1 MLFYS
6 LMVKPIILAVGA
18 IPVFFAILI
27 MVPMLTTPEIP
38 ISAINSNDTIEIE
51 YTKHDL
57 TTVSFGVTEKT
68 AATNTQILTIKND
81 GTAEN
86 NQIREGSDQS
96 QITSSIS
103 NQQLQKLTALIKETG
118 FMSMPKEQFP
128 IMDDVGDYTKSTIKI
143 TLNGNET
150 QIFWPNQDATEKL
163 IPPIITMIE
172 SELEQI
178 ISQIIE

>member
-6 LMVKPIILAVGA
+6 LMVKPLILAVGA

-38 ISAINSNDTIEIE
+38 ISAVNPNDTIEIE

-57 TTVSFGVTEKT
+57 TTISFGVTEKT
-68 AATNTQILTIKND
+68 AATNTQILTINND
-81 GTAEN
+81 GAVKY

-118 FMSMPKEQFP
+118 FMSMPKEPFP

-178 ISQIIE
+178 INQIIE

>member
-1 MLFYS
+1 
-6 LMVKPIILAVGA
+6 MVKPLILAVGA

-38 ISAINSNDTIEIE
+38 ISAINPNDTIEIE

-57 TTVSFGVTEKT
+57 TTISFGVTEKT

-81 GTAEN
+81 GTAEY

-118 FMSMPKEQFP
+118 FMSIPKEPFP
-128 IMDDVGDYTKSTIKI
+128 IMDDVGDYTNSTIKI

-150 QIFWPNQDATEKL
+150 QIIWPNQDATEKL
-163 IPPIITMIE
+163 IQTIIAMIE
-172 SELEQI
+172 TELEQI

>member
-1 MLFYS
+1 
-6 LMVKPIILAVGA
+6 
-18 IPVFFAILI
+18 
-27 MVPMLTTPEIP
+27 VPMLTTPEIP

-57 TTVSFGVTEKT
+57 TTISFGVTEKT

-81 GTAEN
+81 GTVEY

-118 FMSMPKEQFP
+118 FMSIPKEPFP
-128 IMDDVGDYTKSTIKI
+128 IMDDVDDYTKSTIKI

-178 ISQIIE
+178 INQIIE

>member
-6 LMVKPIILAVGA
+6 LMVKPLILAVGA

-38 ISAINSNDTIEIE
+38 ITAINSNDTIEIE

-81 GTAEN
+81 GTVEY
-86 NQIREGSDQS
+86 NQIREGSEQS

-118 FMSMPKEQFP
+118 FMSIPKDPDP

-150 QIFWPNQDATEKL
+150 QIFWPEQNATEKL

-172 SELEQI
+172 SELQEI

>member
-6 LMVKPIILAVGA
+6 LMVKPLILAVGA

-81 GTAEN
+81 GTAEY

-96 QITSSIS
+96 NITSSVS

-118 FMSMPKEQFP
+118 FMSIPKEPFP

-150 QIFWPNQDATEKL
+150 QIFWPEQDATEKL

-178 ISQIIE
+178 INQIIE

>member
-6 LMVKPIILAVGA
+6 LMVKPLILAVGA

-38 ISAINSNDTIEIE
+38 ITAINSNDTIEIE

-57 TTVSFGVTEKT
+57 TTISFGVTEKT
-68 AATNTQILTIKND
+68 AATNTQILTINND
-81 GTAEN
+81 GAVKY
-86 NQIREGSDQS
+86 NQIREGSEQS

-118 FMSMPKEQFP
+118 FMSMPKEPFP

-150 QIFWPNQDATEKL
+150 QIFWTEQDATEKL

>member
-6 LMVKPIILAVGA
+6 LMVKPLILAVGA

-38 ISAINSNDTIEIE
+38 ITAINSNDTIEIE

-81 GTAEN
+81 GTVEY
-86 NQIREGSDQS
+86 NQIREGSEQS

-118 FMSMPKEQFP
+118 FMSIPKEPFP

-143 TLNGNET
+143 TLNSNET

-178 ISQIIE
+178 INQIIE